1 MSHDVTVY
9 ILDPDPDLYL
19 SIRIRIRIFWLL
31 LGFEV
36 EVGVLFVHCFK
47 IIALSSGILQLTQMS
62 NKVHGNSHTFQ
73 PNIVSMIFS
82 HFPGTHITYLEV
94 QCTAIW
100 PGLETATIKMRK
112 YIGTSVLSP
121 PVPYTC

>member
-1 MSHDVTVY
+1 M
-9 ILDPDPDLYL
+9 
-19 SIRIRIRIFWLL
+19 L

-36 EVGVLFVHCFK
+36 EVGVLFVHCLK

-100 PGLETATIKMRK
+100 PGLETATIKMSK